1 MKISKIEFE
10 NFRNFKEHGEIRCS
24 TDGKVTII
32 YGKNGDG
39 KTTLHQLFQWVF
51 YGQVHFNKT
60 TSDRLYNLGFE
71 SEQSFGSTFDVMGRI
86 DFEHEDHL
94 YSLTRTYTYK
104 KGLDDSEKIAE
115 DLSLNQM
122 DDDNNWKRLD
132 NPKDTIEKLL
142 PSGLSDYF
150 FFDGE
155 SMIADLRVKGK
166 DAAGKLK
173 KALYS
178 MFDLDVIESAL
189 NHIGR
194 TDLKTTV
201 LGKLYISKAG
211 VSTGGTIAAVK
222 TNIENAQTKI
232 DSFKDKI
239 ESSKK
244 EKEAKQQLINK
255 VSEQIGNTKSRT
267 EYERQRKLLK
277 NQRDTFLKNAL
288 LDEAAFGDAVMDMFP
303 HLIISKAVEDAR
315 KKIKLKIN
323 NNKLPTGISKA
334 LISYLLKEST
344 SECICGNPLCE
355 KELEHIKAY
364 LEMLPPKSPTML
376 YNDFVKT
383 AKSWG
388 KGYDKEKIEEF
399 IKLVLDNNENA
410 AQCDIQ
416 IKELDEAEKK
426 SPDIEDLIIARQ
438 QAENDV
444 RRLDE
449 DLSLMETEKRKFEI
463 YLKKQMETLDEL
475 TSKIEAV
482 KIISHKIEIM
492 EEVRS
497 YFANKLDEESISYS
511 ARLEENIQNLIDLM
525 LTSKRNVSV
534 SKEFSVVVADSYNN
548 ESKSEG
554 QFAVVSFAYI
564 GGILKMLKSEEHLS
578 SKEYPLVL
586 DGPFSKL
593 DADQRQNVVNA
604 IPSFA
609 PQVILFSKDDLQNVF
624 DKNAVGRIWTIESN
638 EEKNVATVQEG
649 HLWK

>member
-222 TNIENAQTKI
+222 TNIENAQPKI

-315 KKIKLKIN
+315 KNIKLKIN

-482 KIISHKIEIM
+482 QIISHKIEIM

-609 PQVILFSKDDLQNVF
+609 PQVILFSKDDLENVF

>member
-24 TDGKVTII
+24 TDGRVTII

>member
-323 NNKLPTGISKA
+323 NNKLPTGISKS

-399 IKLVLDNNENA
+399 IKLVLENNENA

-482 KIISHKIEIM
+482 QIISHKIEIM

-609 PQVILFSKDDLQNVF
+609 PQVILFSKDDLENVF

>member
-39 KTTLHQLFQWVF
+39 KTTLHQLFQWIF

-355 KELEHIKAY
+355 RELEHIKAY

-482 KIISHKIEIM
+482 QIISHKIEIM

-609 PQVILFSKDDLQNVF
+609 PQVILFSKDDLENVF

>member
-355 KELEHIKAY
+355 RELEHIKAY

-482 KIISHKIEIM
+482 QIISHKIEIM

-609 PQVILFSKDDLQNVF
+609 PQVILFSKDDLENVF

>member
-482 KIISHKIEIM
+482 QIISHKIEIM

-609 PQVILFSKDDLQNVF
+609 PQVILFSKDDLENVF

>member
-277 NQRDTFLKNAL
+277 SQRDTFLKNAL

-303 HLIISKAVEDAR
+303 HLIISKAVEDAH

-482 KIISHKIEIM
+482 QIISHKIEIM

-609 PQVILFSKDDLQNVF
+609 PQVILFSKDDLENVF

>member
-155 SMIADLRVKGK
+155 RMIADLRVKGK

-482 KIISHKIEIM
+482 QIISHKIEIM

-609 PQVILFSKDDLQNVF
+609 PQVILFSKDDLENVF

>member
-60 TSDRLYNLGFE
+60 TSDRLYNLGLE

-482 KIISHKIEIM
+482 QIISHKIEIM

-609 PQVILFSKDDLQNVF
+609 PQVILFSKDDLENVF

>member
-303 HLIISKAVEDAR
+303 HLIISKAVEDAH

-593 DADQRQNVVNA
+593 DADQRQNVVNT

-609 PQVILFSKDDLQNVF
+609 PQVILFSKDDLENVF

>member
-355 KELEHIKAY
+355 RELEHIKAY

-482 KIISHKIEIM
+482 QIISHKIEIM

-593 DADQRQNVVNA
+593 DAEQRQNVVNA

-609 PQVILFSKDDLQNVF
+609 PQVILFSKDDLENVF

>member
-399 IKLVLDNNENA
+399 IKLVLANNENA

-482 KIISHKIEIM
+482 QIISHKIEIM

-609 PQVILFSKDDLQNVF
+609 PQVILFSKDDLENVF

>member
-222 TNIENAQTKI
+222 KNIENAQTKI

-482 KIISHKIEIM
+482 QIISHKIEIM
-492 EEVRS
+492 EEVLS

-609 PQVILFSKDDLQNVF
+609 PQVILFSKDDLENVF

>member
-10 NFRNFKEHGEIRCS
+10 NFRNFNEHGEIRCS

-482 KIISHKIEIM
+482 QIISHKIEIM

-564 GGILKMLKSEEHLS
+564 GGIFKMLKSEEHLS

-593 DADQRQNVVNA
+593 DADKRQNVVNA

-609 PQVILFSKDDLQNVF
+609 PQVILFSKDDLENVF

>member
-1 MKISKIEFE
+1 M
-10 NFRNFKEHGEIRCS
+10 
-24 TDGKVTII
+24 
-32 YGKNGDG
+32 
-39 KTTLHQLFQWVF
+39 
-51 YGQVHFNKT
+51 
-60 TSDRLYNLGFE
+60 
-71 SEQSFGSTFDVMGRI
+71 
-86 DFEHEDHL
+86 
-94 YSLTRTYTYK
+94 
-104 KGLDDSEKIAE
+104 
-115 DLSLNQM
+115 
-122 DDDNNWKRLD
+122 
-132 NPKDTIEKLL
+132 
-142 PSGLSDYF
+142 
-150 FFDGE
+150 
-155 SMIADLRVKGK
+155 
-166 DAAGKLK
+166 
-173 KALYS
+173 
-178 MFDLDVIESAL
+178 
-189 NHIGR
+189 
-194 TDLKTTV
+194 
-201 LGKLYISKAG
+201 
-211 VSTGGTIAAVK
+211 
-222 TNIENAQTKI
+222 
-232 DSFKDKI
+232 
-239 ESSKK
+239 
-244 EKEAKQQLINK
+244 
-255 VSEQIGNTKSRT
+255 
-267 EYERQRKLLK
+267 
-277 NQRDTFLKNAL
+277 

-482 KIISHKIEIM
+482 QIISHKIEIM

-609 PQVILFSKDDLQNVF
+609 PQVILFSKDDLENVF

>member
-482 KIISHKIEIM
+482 QTISHKIEIM

-609 PQVILFSKDDLQNVF
+609 PQVILFSKDDLENVF

>member
-239 ESSKK
+239 EFSKK

-609 PQVILFSKDDLQNVF
+609 PQVILFSKDDLENVF

>member
-449 DLSLMETEKRKFEI
+449 DLSLMKTEKRKFEI

-482 KIISHKIEIM
+482 QIISHKIEIM

-511 ARLEENIQNLIDLM
+511 ARLEENIQNLIDLL

-609 PQVILFSKDDLQNVF
+609 PQVILFSKDDLENVF

>member
-482 KIISHKIEIM
+482 QIISHKIEIM

-593 DADQRQNVVNA
+593 DSDQRQNVVNA

-609 PQVILFSKDDLQNVF
+609 PQVILFSKDDLENVF

-638 EEKNVATVQEG
+638 EEKKVATVQEG

>member
-1 MKISKIEFE
+1 MKINKIEFE

-86 DFEHEDHL
+86 DFEHEEHL

-239 ESSKK
+239 EFSKK

-416 IKELDEAEKK
+416 IKELDETEKK

-482 KIISHKIEIM
+482 QIISHKIEIM

-609 PQVILFSKDDLQNVF
+609 PQVILFSKDDLENVF